1 MSRTIVALCGSIA
14 IGAFVGTVAE
24 AKTTASTKQT
34 EKTQK
39 EEIHSSWPAEY
50 LPGKIAMVDPQK
62 RLLVVKDSS
71 GVPFDFIVGRSTRI
85 ESGGR
90 SMKLPE
96 LASLQNDSVSIK
108 YVPERKGDV
117 AESIELGQP

>member
-34 EKTQK
+34 EKAQK
-39 EEIHSSWPAEY
+39 EAIHSPWPAES
-50 LPGKIAMVDPQK
+50 LSGRIAMVDPQK

-85 ESGGR
+85 DSGKGR
-90 SMKLPE
+90 MKLPE
-96 LASLQNDSVSIK
+96 LASLQNDSVSIR

-117 AESIELGQP
+117 AESIKLSQP